1 MADMTEEEK
10 TTHLN
15 DLGDFN
21 AANADFIEKLN
32 EETEVLTD
40 DGLENM

>member
-10 TTHLN
+10 AARLN

-32 EETEVLTD
+32 EETTVFGE
-40 DGLENM
+40 DGPEDM